1 MADYGVGMFCVKLV
15 SVVESE
21 GSNNDPKTLTGN
33 FRINFPLFLN
43 LKLVEEIHSSEEV
56 FTP

>member
-1 MADYGVGMFCVKLV
+1 MFCVKLV
-15 SVVESE
+15 SVVEGE